1 MATREVAK
9 LGAIGA
15 VGMKLCLRRW
25 VGNGQLWELGLIC
38 FGGCPC
44 SSN

>member
-1 MATREVAK
+1 MAIWELAK

-25 VGNGQLWELGLIC
+25 AGNGQLWELGLIC
-38 FGGCPC
+38 LGGCEC

>member
-25 VGNGQLWELGLIC
+25 VGNGQLWELGLILLVHC
-38 FGGCPC
+38 NCNGF
-44 SSN
+44 